1 MSVTLIPA
9 QSQLLMTRIYLLIA
23 LFVLALPELSAQNQS
38 FEGYI
43 AAADQAAQRDDHYN
57 AYRLYAIAAEDDWKD
72 DEAYESR
79 IGEAYY
85 KAGTAA
91 YRATAYKEA
100 EKYLV
105 KLQNLPAVD
114 KYPLSQYYMGQSVFR
129 QGRYDQ
135 AVAHF
140 QQFLDDQPRAPEAYR
155 SIALAQINDA
165 DWAIDALTR
174 AEDLQLNHLPEGINT
189 TESDINFVRGKGND
203 RYFSSNSFEY
213 KNDSLKPKRTLSRI
227 MKQTG
232 ENTAEPLPAEIN
244 LPGKNV
250 AHTAFNKEM
259 TKVYYSVCDF
269 RNYDELVC
277 DIYRADVAAD
287 GNWTNPQKTNIN
299 QAGFSTTQPSVGYD
313 VSGKEFLYFA
323 SDRPGGEG
331 GLDLYRADVSEDG
344 TLSNAINLVELNTA
358 GDEASPFFYAP
369 RTTLYFATNGRFTF
383 GGMDVYKSYLINGEY
398 RRPVNMGAPIN
409 SAADEAYYTRFDD
422 PDQAYV
428 GSRRPSGEALFYS
441 DARDV
446 CCYDLYEFTPDN
458 RIDLQAITL
467 NKLNKEALAG
477 TTVKLY
483 KITPNGP
490 ELVEEIT
497 NLDGNEYNFKVEPGM
512 KYQLVAEKDG
522 FTTVLDEFDLSSPE
536 LSDLPFIERTLELN
550 PKVNLDVFTFNNADE
565 TELAGVTVKLFEVA
579 EDGSLTLVEEVT
591 NPTAN
596 DSHFELEIGKNY
608 KIETTRPGFGKAETN
623 VDLVDYNSN
632 DGGTTIRRD
641 LYLGQSL
648 EVYVIDGRTDEPLS
662 NATLK
667 LVRASGKLVAEST
680 NATGNDFYYTVNLN
694 EPFILDTKRAGYFP
708 RTDTLRFSE
717 QDLIDGDGKLVYY
730 VPLFSNDLNDFLPF
744 EVYFDN
750 DHPDPDSYS
759 STTKLNYEETY
770 MPYVNRRADFK
781 KESSQGM
788 DEEAAF
794 LTKGDIDQFFDQEV
808 EAGWEQLRRFSD
820 ALILHLKSGA
830 VFTVEL
836 QGYASPRAP
845 TEYNR
850 RLSSRRN
857 MSLKHFFRDYRGGIM
872 AKYIEGKQ
880 LTFSEAALGETT
892 ADLDKIYG
900 LIDRERE
907 SIYSTIASLER
918 RVVLRNGISSKKK

>member
-1 MSVTLIPA
+1 
-9 QSQLLMTRIYLLIA
+9 MTRIYLLTAFFA
-23 LFVLALPELSAQNQS
+23 LAVSGLFAQNQS
-38 FEGYI
+38 FEGYLS
-43 AAADQAAQRDDHYN
+43 AADKAAQRDDHYN
-57 AYRLYAIAAEDDWKD
+57 AYRLYAIAAEDEWSD
-72 DEAYESR
+72 DQAYEAR

-91 YRATAYKEA
+91 YRATAYTEA

-105 KLQNLPAVD
+105 KLQSLPAVD
-114 KYPLSQYYMGQSVFR
+114 KYPLSQYYMGQAVFR

-155 SIALAQINDA
+155 AIALSQINDA

-174 AEDLQLNHLPEGINT
+174 AEDIQLNHLPEGINT
-189 TESDINFVRGKGND
+189 QDSDIMYVRGKGAD
-203 RYFSSNSFEY
+203 RYFSSNTFEF
-213 KNDSLKPKRTLSRI
+213 KNDTLKPKRSLSRI

-232 ENTAEPLPAEIN
+232 ETTAEPLPASIN

-259 TKVYYSVCDF
+259 TKVYYSVCEF
-269 RNYDELVC
+269 RNYDELIC
-277 DIYRADVAAD
+277 DVYRADVSAD
-287 GNWTNPQKTNIN
+287 GNWTNPQKTSIN
-299 QAGFSTTQPSVGYD
+299 QTGFSTTQPSVGFD
-313 VSGKEFLYFA
+313 ESGNEYLYFA
-323 SDRPGGEG
+323 SDRPGGQG
-331 GLDLYRADVSEDG
+331 GLDLYRSMISADGSLGASE
-344 TLSNAINLVELNTA
+344 NLTELNTA

-369 RTTLYFATNGRFTF
+369 RKTLYFATNGRFTF
-383 GGMDVYKSYLINGEY
+383 GGMDVYKSYLIDGNF
-398 RRPVNMGAPIN
+398 RNPVNMGAPVN

-441 DARDV
+441 EARDV

-467 NKLNKEALAG
+467 NKLTGEDLTGA
-477 TTVKLY
+477 TVKLF

-490 ELVEEIT
+490 ELMDEVT
-497 NLDGNEYNFKVEPGM
+497 NLEGNEFNFKVEPGM
-512 KYQLVAEKDG
+512 EYELIADKDG
-522 FTTVLDEFDLSSPE
+522 FTTALDRFDLSSPE
-536 LSDLPFIERTLELN
+536 LRDLPFIERVLELN
-550 PKVNLDVFTFNNADE
+550 PKVDLDVFTYNNADE
-565 TELAGVTVKLFEVA
+565 SELSNVTVSLSEVL
-579 EDGSLTLVEEVT
+579 EDGSLNLVEEIT
-591 NPTAN
+591 NPTGN
-596 DSHFELEIGKNY
+596 DSHYELEIGKRY
-608 KIETTRPGFGKAETN
+608 IVTATRPGFGKAETE
-623 VDLVDYNSN
+623 VDLTEYDANEGS
-632 DGGTTIRRD
+632 TSIRRD

-648 EVYVIDGRTDEPLS
+648 EVYVIDGRTDEPLF

-667 LVRASGKLVAEST
+667 LIKASGKLVGEST
-680 NATGNDFYYTVNLN
+680 NSTGNDFYYTVNLN

-717 QDLIDGDGKLVYY
+717 QDLIDGDGTLVYY

-759 STTKLNYEETY
+759 VRTKLNYEETY
-770 MPYVNRRADFK
+770 IPYANRREAFK
-781 KESSQGM
+781 KESSEGM
-788 DEEAAF
+788 DQEKSF
-794 LTKGDIDQFFDQEV
+794 LTRGDIDQFFDQEV

-820 ALILHLKSGA
+820 ALILHLQSGGT
-830 VFTVEL
+830 FTVEL

-857 MSLKHFFRDYRGGIM
+857 MSLKHFFRDYKGGVL
-872 AKYIEGKQ
+872 AKYIDGKQ
-880 LTFSEAALGETT
+880 LSFSEAALGETT
-892 ADLDKIYG
+892 ANLDKIYE

-907 SIYSTIASLER
+907 SVYSTIASLER
-918 RVVLRNGISSKKK
+918 RVVLRNGVSTKKK

>member
-1 MSVTLIPA
+1 
-9 QSQLLMTRIYLLIA
+9 MTRIYILTA
-23 LFVLALPELSAQNQS
+23 FLALAVSGLFAQNQS

-43 AAADQAAQRDDHYN
+43 AAADKAAQRDDHYN
-57 AYRLYAIAAEDDWKD
+57 AYRLYAIAAEDEWSD
-72 DEAYESR
+72 DQAYESR

-91 YRATAYKEA
+91 YRATAYMEA

-105 KLQNLPAVD
+105 KLQSLPAID
-114 KYPLSQYYMGQSVFR
+114 KYPLSQYYMGQAVFR

-155 SIALAQINDA
+155 AIAKAQINDA

-174 AEDLQLNHLPEGINT
+174 AEDIQLNHLPEGINT
-189 TESDINFVRGKGND
+189 PDSDIMYVRGKGSA
-203 RYFSSNSFEY
+203 RYFSSNTFEF
-213 KNDSLKPKRTLSRI
+213 KNDSLRPKRTLSRI

-232 ENTAEPLPAEIN
+232 EATAEPLPANIN
-244 LPGKNV
+244 LPDRNV
-250 AHTAFNKEM
+250 AHTAFNKDM

-269 RNYDELVC
+269 RNYDELMC
-277 DIYRADVAAD
+277 DVYLADVSAD
-287 GNWTNPQKTNIN
+287 GNWTNPRKTTIN
-299 QAGFSTTQPSVGYD
+299 QSGFSSTQPNVGHDDEGNEY
-313 VSGKEFLYFA
+313 LYFA
-323 SDRPGGEG
+323 SDRPGGQG
-331 GLDLYRADVSEDG
+331 ALDLYRAPIAADG
-344 TLSNAINLVELNTA
+344 TLGTASNLADINTA
-358 GDEASPFFYAP
+358 GDDASPFFYAP
-369 RTTLYFATNGRFTF
+369 RKTLYFATNGRFTF
-383 GGMDVYKSYLINGEY
+383 GGMDVYKAYLINEEF
-398 RRPVNMGAPIN
+398 RSPINMGAPVN

-441 DARDV
+441 DSRDV

-467 NKLNKEALAG
+467 NKLTSEDLVG
-477 TTVKLY
+477 TTVRLY

-490 ELVEEIT
+490 ELVDEVT
-497 NLDGNEYNFKVEPGM
+497 NNEGNEFNFKVEPGM

-522 FTTVLDEFDLSSPE
+522 FTTALDEFDLSSPE
-536 LSDLPFIERTLELN
+536 FIDLPFIERELELN
-550 PKVNLDVFTFNNADE
+550 PKVDLDVFTFNNADE
-565 TELAGVTVKLFEVA
+565 SELTGVTVQLFEVA
-579 EDGSLTLVEEVT
+579 DDGSLTLVEEIT
-591 NPTAN
+591 NPDDN
-596 DSHFELEIGKNY
+596 DSHYELEIGKNY
-608 KIETTRPGFGKAETN
+608 KVEASRPGFGKASTE
-623 VDLVDYNSN
+623 VDLREYDADNGS
-632 DGGTTIRRD
+632 TTIRRD

-667 LVRASGKLVAEST
+667 LVRASGKLVGEST
-680 NATGNDFYYTVNLN
+680 NPDGNDFYYTVNLD

-708 RTDTLRFSE
+708 RTDTLRFSKE
-717 QDLIDGDGKLVYY
+717 DLIDGDGKLVYY

-759 STTKLNYEETY
+759 TLTKLNYEETY
-770 MPYVNRRADFK
+770 IPYADRREAFK
-781 KESSQGM
+781 KESSEGM
-788 DEEAAF
+788 DGEQAF

-808 EAGWEQLRRFSD
+808 EAGWKQLRRFSD
-820 ALILHLKSGA
+820 ALILHMKSGGT
-830 VFTVEL
+830 FTVEL

-857 MSLKHFFRDYRGGIM
+857 MSLKHFFRDYKGGVL
-872 AKYIEGKQ
+872 AKYIEGEQ

-892 ADLDKIYG
+892 ANLDKIYE
-900 LIDRERE
+900 LIDREQE

-918 RVVLRNGISSKKK
+918 RVVLRSGISSKKK

>member
-1 MSVTLIPA
+1 
-9 QSQLLMTRIYLLIA
+9 MTRIYLLIA
-23 LFVLALPELSAQNQS
+23 LFALALPELSAQNQS

-43 AAADQAAQRDDHYN
+43 AAADKAAQRDDHYN
-57 AYRLYAIAAEDDWKD
+57 AYRLYAIAAEDEWND
-72 DEAYESR
+72 DAAYDER

-91 YRATAYKEA
+91 YRATAYQEA

-105 KLQNLPAVD
+105 MLQSLPAVD
-114 KYPLSQYYMGQSVFR
+114 KYPLSQYYMGQAVFR

-174 AEDLQLNHLPEGINT
+174 AEDIQLNHLPEGINT
-189 TESDINFVRGKGND
+189 PDSDIMYVRGKGSA
-203 RYFSSNSFEY
+203 RYFSSNTFEY

-232 ENTAEPLPAEIN
+232 EATAVALPDNIN

-269 RNYDELVC
+269 RNYDELIC
-277 DIYRADVAAD
+277 DIYRADVSAD

-299 QAGFSTTQPSVGYD
+299 QAGFSTTQPNVGYD
-313 VSGKEFLYFA
+313 EEGNEFLYFA
-323 SDRPGGEG
+323 SDRPGGQG
-331 GLDLYRADVSEDG
+331 GLDLYRASLSSDG
-344 TLSNAINLVELNTA
+344 TLGAASNLTDLNTA

-383 GGMDVYKSYLINGEY
+383 GGMDVYKSYLINDVF
-398 RRPVNMGAPIN
+398 RSPVNMGAPVN

-441 DARDV
+441 EARDV

-467 NKLNKEALAG
+467 NKLTKEDLAG
-477 TTVKLY
+477 ATVKLY

-497 NLDGNEYNFKVEPGM
+497 NLDDNEFNFKVEPGM
-512 KYQLVAEKDG
+512 KYRLVAEKDG
-522 FTTVLDEFDLSSPE
+522 FTTALDEFDLSSPE
-536 LSDLPFIERTLELN
+536 LVDLPFIERELELN
-550 PKVNLDVFTFNNADE
+550 PKVNLDVFTFNNVDDSDL
-565 TELAGVTVKLFEVA
+565 TDVTVKLFEVA
-579 EDGSLTLVEEVT
+579 DDGTLTLVEEIT
-591 NPTAN
+591 NPSGN
-596 DSHFELEIGKNY
+596 DSHYELEIGKKY
-608 KIETTRPGFGKAETN
+608 KLEAARPGFGKAETE
-623 VDLVDYNSN
+623 VDLRDYDAN

-641 LYLGQSL
+641 LSLGQSL

-667 LVRASGKLVAEST
+667 LVRASGKLVNEST
-680 NATGNDFYYTVNLN
+680 NASGNDFYYTVNLN
-694 EPFILDTKRAGYFP
+694 EPFILDTKRPGYFS
-708 RTDTLRFSE
+708 RTDTLRFSK

-730 VPLFSNDLNDFLPF
+730 VPLFSNDLNEFLPF

-759 STTKLNYEETY
+759 TRTRLNYEETY
-770 MPYVNRRADFK
+770 VPYAARREDFK
-781 KESSQGM
+781 KESSEGM
-788 DEEAAF
+788 DKEQAF

-820 ALILHLKSGA
+820 ALILHLNSGGT
-830 VFTVEL
+830 FTVEL

-857 MSLKHFFRDYRGGIM
+857 MSLKHFFRDYKGGVM

-880 LTFSEAALGETT
+880 LNFSEAALGETT
-892 ADLDKIYG
+892 ANLDKIYE
-900 LIDRERE
+900 LINRERE

>member
-1 MSVTLIPA
+1 
-9 QSQLLMTRIYLLIA
+9 MTRFYLLFTLCA
-23 LFVLALPELSAQNQS
+23 LTTTGVFAQTQS

-43 AAADQAAQRDDHYN
+43 EAADKAAERDDHYN
-57 AYRLYAIAAEDDWKD
+57 AYRLYAIAAEDDWAD
-72 DEAYESR
+72 DAAYDAR
-79 IGEAYY
+79 IGETYY

-100 EKYLV
+100 ERFLV
-105 KLQNLPAVD
+105 KLQSLPAVD
-114 KYPLSQYYMGQSVFR
+114 KYPLNQYYMGQAVFR

-140 QQFLDDQPRAPEAYR
+140 EKFLAEQPRAQESYR
-155 SIALAQINDA
+155 AIAQAQINDA

-174 AEDLQLNHLPEGINT
+174 AEDVQLNHLPEGINT
-189 TESDINFVRGKGND
+189 TESDIMFVRGKGSN
-203 RYFSSNSFEY
+203 RYFSSNAFVF
-213 KNDSLKPKRTLSRI
+213 KGDSLKPKRSLSRI

-232 ENTAEPLPAEIN
+232 EATAEPLPENIN

-250 AHTAFNKEM
+250 AHTAFNKDM
-259 TKVYYSVCDF
+259 TMVYYSVCDF
-269 RNYDELVC
+269 RNYDELIC
-277 DIYRADVAAD
+277 DIYRADVSAD
-287 GNWTNPQKTNIN
+287 GNWTNPQKTAIN
-299 QAGFSTTQPSVGYD
+299 KEGFSTTQPTIGYD
-313 VSGKEFLYFA
+313 DAGNEYLYFA

-331 GLDLYRADVSEDG
+331 GLDLYQAKMSADGS
-344 TLSNAINLVELNTA
+344 LANPKNLATLNTA
-358 GDEASPFFYAP
+358 GDDASPFFYEP
-369 RTTLYFATNGRFTF
+369 RKTLYFSTNGRFTF
-383 GGMDVYKSYLINGEY
+383 GGMDVYKSYLIKGDF
-398 RRPVNMGAPIN
+398 RKPVNMGAPIN

-428 GSRRPSGEALFYS
+428 GSRRPSSEALFYS

-458 RIDLQAITL
+458 RIDLQALTI
-467 NKLNKEALAG
+467 NKLNNEPLPGA
-477 TTVKLY
+477 TVKFY
-483 KITPNGP
+483 KVTPNGL
-490 ELVEEIT
+490 ELVEEVT
-497 NLDGNEYNFKVEPGM
+497 NRDGNEYNFKAEPGM
-512 KYQLVAEKDG
+512 KYRLIAEKDG
-522 FTTVLDEFDLSSPE
+522 FTTVLDEFDLSDPD
-536 LSDLPFIERTLELN
+536 LSELPFVERLLELN
-550 PKVNLDVFTFNNADE
+550 PKVDLDVFTFNNADE
-565 TELAGVTVKLFEVA
+565 TELMEVTVKLFEVA
-579 EDGSLTLVEEVT
+579 DDGTLSLVEEVT

-608 KIETTRPGFGKAETN
+608 KVEATRPGFGKATTE
-623 VDLVDYNSN
+623 VDLRDYDANKGS
-632 DGGTTIRRD
+632 TRIRRD

-667 LVRASGKLVAEST
+667 LVKASGKLVSETT
-680 NATGNDFYYTVNLN
+680 NDSGNDFYYTVNLN
-694 EPFILDTKRAGYFP
+694 EPFILDTKRAGYFA
-708 RTDTLRFSE
+708 RTDTLRFTE

-750 DHPDPDSYS
+750 DYPDPDSYS
-759 STTKLNYEETY
+759 TRTRKDYEETY
-770 MPYVNRRADFK
+770 TPYVYRRDDFK
-781 KESSQGM
+781 KESSEGM
-788 DEEAAF
+788 DDEKAF
-794 LTKGDIDQFFDQEV
+794 LTRGDIDQFFDQEV
-808 EAGWEQLRRFSD
+808 VAGWKQLNRFSD
-820 ALILHLKSGA
+820 ALILHLRSGGT
-830 VFTVEL
+830 FTVEL

-857 MSLKHFFRDYRGGIM
+857 MSLKNFFRNYKGGIM
-872 AKYIEGKQ
+872 AKYIDGKQ

-892 ADLDKIYG
+892 ANLDKIYE

>member
-1 MSVTLIPA
+1 
-9 QSQLLMTRIYLLIA
+9 MTRIYILLA
-23 LFVLALPELSAQNQS
+23 LFALALPELSAQNQS

-57 AYRLYAIAAEDDWKD
+57 AYRLYAIAAEDEWND
-72 DEAYESR
+72 DSAYESR

-91 YRATAYKEA
+91 YRATAYTEA
-100 EKYLV
+100 EKYLI
-105 KLQNLPAVD
+105 KLQSIPAVD
-114 KYPLSQYYMGQSVFR
+114 KYPLSQYYMGQAVFR

-174 AEDLQLNHLPEGINT
+174 AEDIQLNHLPEGINT
-189 TESDINFVRGKGND
+189 PDSDVMYVRGKGSD

-213 KNDSLKPKRTLSRI
+213 KSDSLKPKRTLSRI

-232 ENTAEPLPAEIN
+232 EATAEPLPDNIN

-269 RNYDELVC
+269 RNYDELIC
-277 DIYRADVAAD
+277 DIYRADISAD
-287 GNWTNPQKTNIN
+287 GNWSNPQKASVN
-299 QAGFSTTQPSVGYD
+299 QSGFSTTQPNVGYD
-313 VSGKEFLYFA
+313 DAGNEFLYFT

-331 GLDLYRADVSEDG
+331 GLDLYRAPLSAEG
-344 TLSNAINLVELNTA
+344 TLGDASNLRELNTA
-358 GDEASPFFYAP
+358 GDEASPFFYGP

-383 GGMDVYKSYLINGEY
+383 GGMDVYKSYLINNDF
-398 RRPVNMGAPIN
+398 RSPINMGAPVN
-409 SAADEAYYTRFDD
+409 TAADEAYYTRFDD

-428 GSRRPSGEALFYS
+428 GSRRPSGDALFYS
-441 DARDV
+441 EARDV

-467 NKLNKEALAG
+467 NKLTEEDLAG

-483 KITPNGP
+483 KVTPNGL
-490 ELVEEIT
+490 ELVDEVT
-497 NLDGNEYNFKVEPGM
+497 NLESNEFNFKVEPGM

-522 FTTVLDEFDLSSPE
+522 FTTDLDEFDLSSPE
-536 LSDLPFIERTLELN
+536 LQDLPFIERELKLN
-550 PKVNLDVFTFNNADE
+550 PKVNLDVYTFNNVDDS
-565 TELAGVTVKLFEVA
+565 ELSDVTVKLFEVA

-591 NPTAN
+591 NPASN
-596 DSHFELEIGKNY
+596 DSHYELEIGKNY
-608 KIETTRPGFGKAETN
+608 TIQATRPGFGKAETA
-623 VDLVDYNSN
+623 VDLRKYDAN
-632 DGGTTIRRD
+632 DGSTTIRRD
-641 LYLGQSL
+641 LSLGQSL

-667 LVRASGKLVAEST
+667 LVRASGKLVNEST
-680 NATGNDFYYTVNLN
+680 NADGNDFYYTVNLN
-694 EPFILDTKRAGYFP
+694 EPFILDTKRPGYFS

-730 VPLFSNDLNDFLPF
+730 VPLFSNDLNEFLPF

-759 STTKLNYEETY
+759 TRTKLDYEETY
-770 MPYVNRRADFK
+770 TPYAARRGDFK
-781 KESSQGM
+781 TESSEGM
-788 DEEAAF
+788 DEEQSF

-808 EAGWEQLRRFSD
+808 EAGWQQLRRFSD
-820 ALILHLKSGA
+820 ALILHLKSGGT
-830 VFTVEL
+830 FTVEL

-857 MSLKHFFRDYRGGIM
+857 MSLKNFFRDYKGGVM
-872 AKYIEGKQ
+872 AEYIEGKQ
-880 LTFSEAALGETT
+880 LNFSEAALGETT
-892 ADLDKIYG
+892 ANLDKIYE
-900 LIDRERE
+900 LINRERE

-918 RVVLRNGISSKKK
+918 RVVLRNGISTKKK